1 LFGAVVWVI
10 SQAIFL
16 IMHTDGGNDI
26 LPGYRDTIATFVE
39 ENYGSH
45 FGYENG
51 FGEESLRKL

>member
-1 LFGAVVWVI
+1 VVWVI